1 VNIAGVVINKV
12 LPEKYQQTK
21 HYMSKVLQDTWG
33 VPLLGCVPDRPFL
46 GCPALMD
53 LETIFGTKLINGEK
67 HRFRHYNMTDINLVT
82 TSLTRF
88 LENLRNKPSRTLYVC
103 HVTRDDLILGFMAE
117 YQRRTSSAS
126 GGSANSSSGGGGV
139 KSQESSM
146 FEAALLV
153 CGRGG
158 KYELSEEVKDMIMG
172 MDCAPVCKYSVFVIQ
187 CFVAHVSLVV
197 VVVVVVVLTTHVYTT
212 LFGDNVEYYIL
223 LYNTVLVEYSTHQ
236 AMQKIHAYTPKFNI
250 DDEHRVTTAVEHYE
264 PFIDFDELLKR
275 TTKRVN

>member
-1 VNIAGVVINKV
+1 VGSIVGVNNAQVAAMLGADVVLVANGGLGSAFDELELNRVICQHYGVNIAGVVINKV

-21 HYMSKVLQDTWG
+21 HYMSKVLHDTWG

-117 YQRRTSSAS
+117 YQRRTSTS
-126 GGSANSSSGGGGV
+126 N
-139 KSQESSM
+139 KSKESL

-172 MDCAPVCKYSVFVIQ
+172 MDCAPVCKYSRQ
-187 CFVAHVSLVV
+187 
-197 VVVVVVVLTTHVYTT
+197 
-212 LFGDNVEYYIL
+212 NV
-223 LYNTVLVEYSTHQ
+223 
-236 AMQKIHAYTPKFNI
+236 
-250 DDEHRVTTAVEHYE
+250 
-264 PFIDFDELLKR
+264 
-275 TTKRVN
+275 